1 MRAAAA
7 VARAGV
13 RSAVVLAVA
22 AVAAAAGTMGA
33 TARCSWSA
41 KAMDSLKADGI
52 SGWDAVC

>member
-1 MRAAAA
+1 M
-7 VARAGV
+7 ARAGV